1 MSEQPQSQNPQP
13 PQSLTLQQL
22 LAHTLAELGIETQ
35 EQSERLLLDDGLQL
49 APHMV
54 DMAAQSN
61 GSWRTSTV
69 IEVYHPLIEDV
80 LFEYQHSAGASQLA
94 ALHEGF
100 NTWAR
105 MDLVTLRDAVQPEL
119 ERPSLGL
126 GYADEATGEAY
137 QRQVVLGPTGHYQ
150 QQPPEEKKACPIHA
164 GSEDESAEEETETE
178 AEESEHDFCPCCL
191 FTNSMQAF
199 ADLLK
204 SREFLGVRLYA
215 ARDAQGEVSAD
226 CRVNGHDFP
235 AALPYLQAY
244 AQSWP
249 QAGLEFR
256 KQYVII
262 RNQP

>member
-1 MSEQPQSQNPQP
+1 MSEQPSSQTL
-13 PQSLTLQQL
+13 SLQEL
-22 LAHTLAELGIETQ
+22 LAHTLTELEIPN
-35 EQSERLLLDDGLQL
+35 QSQGERVVLEDGLQL
-49 APHMV
+49 VPHIV
-54 DMAAQSN
+54 NTQAQSD
-61 GSWRTSTV
+61 GRWRTSTV

-80 LFEYQHSAGASQLA
+80 LFEYQHSGGALQITSLY
-94 ALHEGF
+94 EGF
-100 NTWAR
+100 TQWAR

-150 QQPPEEKKACPIHA
+150 QQPPEEEKACAIHT
-164 GSEDESAEEETETE
+164 GGEDESAEEETE
-178 AEESEHDFCPCCL
+178 AEEGEHNFCPCCL